1 MITIAQSEP
10 ARRISVGQWTTLV
23 GLAIVALPTPWG
35 WIGLAVAGAGALVC
49 PRNLIANTHWL
60 LCRPVVWLWV
70 LWWLVIGASI
80 SWSPDL
86 SLSHWES
93 LLMLLLIPAVASLR
107 AHRNAVVIALALGIS
122 INGCVQVLQWADWM
136 PNERFRS
143 GWIAGGLFDY
153 PPFAAIWMSV
163 VLLLLLPLVSNS
175 PTCRRA
181 LALSGL
187 VGMCMVGTLLTTS
200 KVSLLVGGICL
211 LLSGSVLLVRRAT
224 PWGRAAVSAA
234 IASTIAIAIWNSFY
248 AKGRVAR
255 NFQSL
260 THEVESATDVQK
272 EPANVAATTQPVVE
286 PSPRATNKPTS
297 TPAPTATR
305 NIPSRKYQVR
315 MQTSL
320 GLRVLW
326 WNATGH
332 ILMDAPVFGHGA
344 GSTRN
349 QLARAERTL
358 PPDLAAG
365 IDNFIIE
372 DPHSSL
378 LATAIEQGL
387 LGATVLLS
395 CIGTAL
401 WMCIRATIR
410 DVRHLGL
417 AAAWCVL
424 CAGALVHTLQFTP
437 WMAALGMMMIVLTAW
452 ISDPKQANIGKPQ
465 S

>member
-1 MITIAQSEP
+1 
-10 ARRISVGQWTTLV
+10 
-23 GLAIVALPTPWG
+23 
-35 WIGLAVAGAGALVC
+35 
-49 PRNLIANTHWL
+49 
-60 LCRPVVWLWV
+60 
-70 LWWLVIGASI
+70 
-80 SWSPDL
+80 
-86 SLSHWES
+86 
-93 LLMLLLIPAVASLR
+93 
-107 AHRNAVVIALALGIS
+107 
-122 INGCVQVLQWADWM
+122 
-136 PNERFRS
+136 
-143 GWIAGGLFDY
+143 
-153 PPFAAIWMSV
+153 
-163 VLLLLLPLVSNS
+163 
-175 PTCRRA
+175 
-181 LALSGL
+181 
-187 VGMCMVGTLLTTS
+187 
-200 KVSLLVGGICL
+200 
-211 LLSGSVLLVRRAT
+211 
-224 PWGRAAVSAA
+224 
-234 IASTIAIAIWNSFY
+234 
-248 AKGRVAR
+248 
-255 NFQSL
+255 
-260 THEVESATDVQK
+260 
-272 EPANVAATTQPVVE
+272 
-286 PSPRATNKPTS
+286 
-297 TPAPTATR
+297 
-305 NIPSRKYQVR
+305 
-315 MQTSL
+315 MQTSI